1 MPRYTSL
8 DEERLAA
15 FRYLHPTAS
24 LIKKHFKCL
33 NALNEMLRICAG
45 TSAVFPFDHIDAPE
59 FIFSVLVARN
69 SDV

>member
-33 NALNEMLRICAG
+33 NALNEMLRICF
-45 TSAVFPFDHIDAPE
+45 FPFDHIDAPE